1 MQSICENLPE
11 IILNPLQ
18 NPGLVTGVSIMQC
31 KSAAVFPKVKEMDDY
46 NARFGKIIE
55 EEEDKENEMDDA
67 NNEIPV

>member
-1 MQSICENLPE
+1 
-11 IILNPLQ
+11 
-18 NPGLVTGVSIMQC
+18 MQC

-55 EEEDKENEMDDA
+55 EEDKENEMDDA